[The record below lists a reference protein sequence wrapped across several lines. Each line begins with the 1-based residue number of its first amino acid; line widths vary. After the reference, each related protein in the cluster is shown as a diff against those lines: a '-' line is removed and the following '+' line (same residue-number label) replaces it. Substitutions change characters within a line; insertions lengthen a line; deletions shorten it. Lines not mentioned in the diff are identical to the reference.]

1 MTGAAASA
9 DPVII
14 QGGMGVGVS
23 AWPLARAVSLA
34 GQLGVVSGTALDAVL
49 ARRLQMG
56 DPDGRLREALARFP
70 DRDSANFVLESYF
83 VEGGKARGA
92 AFRPTPMHV
101 AEPTHEREVL
111 GVVAGFV
118 EVLLAKQGH
127 TGLVGINF
135 LEKVQL
141 PTPAI
146 LYGAMLAGVDYV
158 LMGAGIPREMPGVI
172 DRLALH
178 AAVSPRLHVAGAA
191 AEDDFRIDFDP
202 GRLRVR
208 SREPLK
214 RPRFLPIIASYTL
227 ALTLARKANGRVDGF
242 VIEGPTA
249 GGHNAPPRGNGERS
263 ARGEPVYGERDEVDL
278 ERIKS
283 LGLPFWLAGLYGTA
297 ERVQEALAHGAAGV
311 QVGTAFALCRE
322 SSIDP
327 AIKARLLEVIASGRA
342 DVFTDPLASPS
353 GFPFK
358 VAQLSGSLS
367 ERAVVAARQRCCDAG
382 YLREPYKRPDGTL
395 GYRCAAEPVAAYRAK
410 GGDVAATEG
419 RLCLCNGL
427 LATIGLG
434 QVRGGRSEP
443 PIVTAGEDLR
453 DLGRFLRRGRIYS
466 AADVIEALLQ
476 VRQLAVDMPSE
487 ALREAAAG

>member
-1 MTGAAASA
+1 
-9 DPVII
+9 
-14 QGGMGVGVS
+14 MGVGVS
-23 AWPLARAVSLA
+23 SWPLARAVSLA
-34 GQLGVVSGTALDAVL
+34 GQLGVVSGTALDIVL

-56 DPDGRLREALARFP
+56 DPDGRLRQALVRFP
-70 DRDSANFVLESYF
+70 DRDSANVILESYF

-101 AEPTHEREVL
+101 AEPAQARDVL
-111 GVVAGFV
+111 GVAAGFV
-118 EVLLAKQGH
+118 EVLLAKEGH
-127 TGLVGINF
+127 AGLVGINF
-135 LEKVQL
+135 LEKIQL

-158 LMGAGIPREMPGVI
+158 LMGAGIPREIPGVI
-172 DRLALH
+172 DRLATH
-178 AAVSPRLHVAGAA
+178 ASVSPRLHVAGATA
-191 AEDDFRIDFDP
+191 DDDFRIDFDP

-208 SREPLK
+208 SRDPLK
-214 RPRFLPIIASYTL
+214 RPRFLPIIASAAL

-249 GGHNAPPRGNGERS
+249 GGHNAPPRGDGQRS
-263 ARGEPVYGERDEVDL
+263 ARGEPVYGPRDEVDL
-278 ERIKS
+278 EKIKS

-297 ERVQEALAHGAAGV
+297 ERVREALERGAAGV

-327 AIKARLLEVIASGRA
+327 AIKARLLDLIAGGRA

-353 GFPFK
+353 GYPFK
-358 VAQLSGSLS
+358 VAQLDGSLS
-367 ERAVVAARQRCCDAG
+367 ERPVVATRQRCCDVG
-382 YLREPYKRPDGTL
+382 CLREPYKLPDGAL
-395 GYRCAAEPVAAYRAK
+395 GYRCPAEPVATYRAK
-410 GGDVAATEG
+410 GGDAAATEG

-434 QVRGGRSEP
+434 QVRGGRGEP

-453 DLGRFLRRGRIYS
+453 ELGRFIRRGRAYS
-466 AADVIEALLQ
+466 AADVIESLLL
-476 VRQLAVDMPSE
+476 VRQLAVDMPLV
-487 ALREAAAG
+487 AIQAAAR